1 MVLHYWQHNIR
12 MYFFT
17 NKTWFSKTVLIYIT
31 FTWCINQHPLLNI
44 FSFLLPQAFLLIN
57 FITIQLHHYSASSLF
72 NFTLSLFN
80 FTSSLLIN
88 LIITYQLDFSLF
100 RTLNFWQLPSCFRVS
115 SYFLLFFG
123 CCKCSLPCI
132 RLSLHYEKH

>member
-1 MVLHYWQHNIR
+1 MVLHHWQHNIR

-17 NKTWFSKTVLIYIT
+17 NKTWFSKTVLTYST
-31 FTWCINQHPLLNI
+31 FTWCISQHPLLNI

-72 NFTLSLFN
+72 NFT
-80 FTSSLLIN
+80 SSLLIN

-100 RTLNFWQLPSCFRVS
+100 RTLIFRQLPSCFRVS

-123 CCKCSLPCI
+123 CCKCLLPCI
-132 RLSLHYEKH
+132 RLRLHYEKH